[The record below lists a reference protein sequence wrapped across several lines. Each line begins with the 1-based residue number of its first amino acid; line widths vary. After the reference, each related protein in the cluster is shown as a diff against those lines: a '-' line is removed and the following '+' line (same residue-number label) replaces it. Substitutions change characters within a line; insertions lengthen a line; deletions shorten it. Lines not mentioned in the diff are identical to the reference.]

1 MIQLRP
7 FAALGTFQNEWLNAH
22 YHFSFADYFDPNRM
36 GAGTLRVWNDDTIEP
51 GTGFPMHGHRD
62 MEIVTYIRT
71 GAITHEDS
79 LGNRGRTEAGQVQ
92 VMSAGTGIRHSEYNL
107 EAEPTTLFQIW
118 ILPRARGLAPRW
130 ETRPFPRSH
139 GTLEILASGL
149 EGDDAPRI
157 NQDARVLGGTL
168 DAGDVLTHTLFA
180 STAYV
185 VAARGRVTVNGQE
198 LGPRDGLVA
207 VDEGTLSITAHE
219 DAELVI
225 VEVL

>member
-1 MIQLRP
+1 MLELRP
-7 FAALGTFQNEWLNAH
+7 FAALGTFRNDWLDAH
-22 YHFSFADYFDPNRM
+22 YHFSFADYFDPARM
-36 GAGTLRVWNDDTIEP
+36 GAGTLRVWNDDTIQP

-62 MEIVTYIRT
+62 MEIVTYIRS

-92 VMSAGTGIRHSEYNL
+92 VMSAGTGIRHAEYNL

-139 GTLEILASGL
+139 GKLEILASGL
-149 EGDDAPRI
+149 DCDDAPRI

-168 DAGDVLTHTLFA
+168 DAGDTIEHRPFGG
-180 STAYV
+180 TAYV
-185 VAARGRVTVNGQE
+185 VAARGRLGVNGLD
-198 LGPRDGLVA
+198 LGPRDGVVA
-207 VDEGTLSITAHE
+207 VDEPTLSITAHE

>member
-1 MIQLRP
+1 MLEFRP
-7 FAALGTFQNEWLNAH
+7 FAALGTFRNDWLNAH
-22 YHFSFADYFDPNRM
+22 YHFSFADYFDPARM
-36 GAGTLRVWNDDTIEP
+36 GVGTLRVWNDDTIEP

-62 MEIVTYIRT
+62 MEIVTYIRS

-149 EGDDAPRI
+149 AGDDAPRI

-168 DAGDVLTHTLFA
+168 DAGTAITHTPFGG
-180 STAYV
+180 TAYV
-185 VAARGRVTVNGQE
+185 VAARGRVTVNGQD

-207 VDEGTLSITAHE
+207 VDEASLSITAHE

-225 VEVL
+225 VEVA